1 MSFIL
6 CLMEASLMF
15 WMMFSIFPCKYRK
28 TTRYKS
34 IIAVMIVVQTCIFS
48 YFSSLSLIERDSIYI
63 LSVLIVMQLLFEGKW
78 FIKLYFIL
86 LCMYV
91 YLVTDI
97 VLMNAFTG
105 ITGCDIP
112 TILNSNYYIVFAVT
126 AKITNIMLV
135 YMLIRFFSSIKLEIE
150 GKYWTIM
157 NFLTGFFLVFLQCF
171 MLINDM
177 LNKIGIREGQI
188 LAFWSTYLLVCTC
201 VIYLFGEL
209 CKFYQKEQEKLFAE
223 MKAVALEEEIAI
235 QLDFEETVQYLRHD
249 MKNHMQNIMYLVK
262 EKRTTELVNYIEDID
277 LEIERID
284 PKKYTNNPIV
294 DIILNRKMKEC
305 YHKGIEMVVK
315 TDVLGKL
322 PMTEMD
328 MSSILTNLL
337 DNAIEANEH
346 IQKNKQIDV
355 QMYHF
360 KGYYVIKIKN
370 SYDGLLVQHNGTMLT
385 RKNDKLSHGYGIHI
399 IKKLVQRYDGEVEFY
414 QDKKTFMVAVMLP
427 YESTLK
433 KLTS

>member
-1 MSFIL
+1 
-6 CLMEASLMF
+6 
-15 WMMFSIFPCKYRK
+15 MFSIFPCKYTK
-28 TTRYKS
+28 STKNKS
-34 IIAVMIVVQTCIFS
+34 ITVVMIVVQTCIFR
-48 YFSSLSLIERDSIYI
+48 YFSGLSLVERDSIYI
-63 LSVLIVMQLLFEGKW
+63 LSVLLVMHLLLEGKW
-78 FIKLYFIL
+78 FIKLFFTL
-86 LCMYV
+86 LCMFV
-91 YLVTDI
+91 YLVSDI
-97 VLMNAFTG
+97 VMMNVFTG
-105 ITGCDIP
+105 ITGFDIT
-112 TILNSNYYIVFAVT
+112 TILQSNYYIVLAVT
-126 AKITNIMLV
+126 AKIANIILIS
-135 YMLIRFFSSIKLEIE
+135 MLIRFFSTIKLEIE
-150 GKYWTIM
+150 GKYWAIM
-157 NFLTGFFLVFLQCF
+157 NFLIAFFFVFLQCF

-177 LNKIGIREGQI
+177 LYKIGIRGGEI
-188 LAFWSTYLLVCTC
+188 VAFWSTYLLVCTC

-209 CKFYQKEQEKLFAE
+209 CNFYQKEQEKLFAE

-235 QLDFEETVQYLRHD
+235 QLDFEETVQCLRHD

-262 EKRTTELVNYIEDID
+262 EKRTTELVNYIEDIH

-315 TDVLGKL
+315 TDALGKL

-346 IQKNKQIDV
+346 IQQNKHIDV

-370 SYDGLLVQHNGTMLT
+370 SYDGLLVKHNGTMLT
-385 RKNDKLSHGYGIHI
+385 RKKDKLSHGYGIHI
-399 IKKLVQRYDGEVEFY
+399 IKKLVRRYEGEVEFH